1 MNDEANEKV
10 ISGKLKILYIS
21 IIAICV
27 ISLIVAVIIQLNSNT
42 TDIQL
47 GNKGDMNTIDE
58 NKTNNYKTKFNEI
71 FENKV
76 NYLNNNSYKITKNYE
91 EKEIIYTG
99 YQIKENKINDYDLDV
114 NIPYINIKNSTID
127 EFNENIKEIFE
138 KKS

>member
-58 NKTNNYKTKFNEI
+58 NKKTI
-71 FENKV
+71 YISHMYYGRR
-76 NYLNNNSYKITKNYE
+76 NYL
-91 EKEIIYTG
+91 
-99 YQIKENKINDYDLDV
+99 
-114 NIPYINIKNSTID
+114 
-127 EFNENIKEIFE
+127 
-138 KKS
+138 